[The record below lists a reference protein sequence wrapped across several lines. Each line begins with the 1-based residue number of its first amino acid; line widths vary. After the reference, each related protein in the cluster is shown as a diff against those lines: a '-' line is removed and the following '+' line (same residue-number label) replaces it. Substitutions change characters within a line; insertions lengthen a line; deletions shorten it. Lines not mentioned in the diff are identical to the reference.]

1 MYPSYEAAGETDLP
15 PVAEL
20 LDATIIADAHSA
32 DVKITA
38 IDPLALGY
46 RKSDP
51 PMARNFA
58 VVRIETDTGIVGW
71 GEASTNWGHSYPTVF
86 AAAIRD
92 VCAAPLLGT
101 DPTDVRGRL
110 RSCTCMLDG
119 YLGWEGLTSQ
129 VIAAIEIACWDI
141 VGQALGLPLHRL
153 LGAAN
158 RPLRL
163 YGTGTTMFEE
173 TPDYHA
179 HYFDEALEHGFR
191 GFKVRL
197 GRSVADDVATVAA
210 VREHVGPDAMIG
222 VDSYWFH
229 DARTALEV
237 AEALAPLGIG
247 FFEEPVPQ
255 MRVDELAWL
264 AARSPIPI
272 AVGERVYSPGQFD
285 HLARLGA
292 ANVFQP
298 DASICG
304 GILACM
310 EIAAAARQ
318 RGIAVYPHVGGPTII
333 GLAANLH
340 WAVAADVPWM
350 EYDIDPYQ
358 PLVDEVGD
366 GIGLDDIVGG
376 ELAAPDGPGPRRR
389 LPDDVAERFPYVPG
403 DTYAEVFPDHEKGR
417 RRHERGHRRRRQ
429 GRRVGLRAR
438 GLRKDFP
445 LRRRELVAI
454 ERVDLVAPAGSLT
467 ALVGPSGCGKSTVL
481 RILADLDTPTTG
493 DGARPRRAAVGR
505 PGATTTSAS
514 PSRTRRCCRGAR
526 CATTSASPCRP
537 PGAPAGTGAAS
548 TS

>member
-1 MYPSYEAAGETDLP
+1 
-15 PVAEL
+15 VR
-20 LDATIIADAHSA
+20 
-32 DVKITA
+32 ITA
-38 IDPLALGY
+38 IDPIALGY

-58 VVRIETDTGIVGW
+58 VVRVETDAGYVGW

-86 AAAIRD
+86 QAAVRD

-101 DPTDVRGRL
+101 DPTDVRGRVGQL
-110 RSCTCMLDG
+110 HVLLDG

-129 VIAAIEIACWDI
+129 VIGAIEIACWDI
-141 VGQALGLPLHRL
+141 LGQAAGLPLHRL

-158 RPLRL
+158 RDLRL

-173 TPDYHA
+173 TADYHA
-179 HYFDEALEHGFR
+179 HYFDEALGHGFR

-197 GRSVADDVATVAA
+197 GRAVADDVATVAA
-210 VREHVGPDAMIG
+210 VRDHVGPDAFIG
-222 VDSYWFH
+222 IDSYWFH
-229 DARTALEV
+229 DPRTALEV
-237 AEALAPLGIG
+237 ATVLAPLGVG

-264 AARSPIPI
+264 TARSPIPV

-285 HLARLGA
+285 AIARAGA

-304 GILACM
+304 GITACM
-310 EIAAAARQ
+310 EIATIAAH

-350 EYDIDPYQ
+350 EYDIDPWQ
-358 PLVDEVGD
+358 PLVTDIG
-366 GIGLDDIVGG
+366 GPPIGLGDIAGG
-376 ELAAPDGPGPRRR
+376 VISPPDAPGLGVT

-417 RRHERGHRRRRQ
+417 SQ
-429 GRRVGLRAR
+429 
-438 GLRKDFP
+438 
-445 LRRRELVAI
+445 
-454 ERVDLVAPAGSLT
+454 S
-467 ALVGPSGCGKSTVL
+467 
-481 RILADLDTPTTG
+481 
-493 DGARPRRAAVGR
+493 
-505 PGATTTSAS
+505 
-514 PSRTRRCCRGAR
+514 
-526 CATTSASPCRP
+526 
-537 PGAPAGTGAAS
+537 
-548 TS
+548 

>member
-1 MYPSYEAAGETDLP
+1 MR
-15 PVAEL
+15 
-20 LDATIIADAHSA
+20 
-32 DVKITA
+32 ITA
-38 IDPLALGY
+38 IDPIALGY

-58 VVRIETDTGIVGW
+58 VVRVETDAGYVGW

-86 AAAIRD
+86 QAAVRD

-101 DPTDVRGRL
+101 DPTDVRGRVAQL
-110 RSCTCMLDG
+110 HVLLDG

-141 VGQALGLPLHRL
+141 LGQAAGLPLHRL

-158 RPLRL
+158 RELRL

-173 TPDYHA
+173 TADYHA
-179 HYFDEALEHGFR
+179 HYFDEALAHGFR

-197 GRSVADDVATVAA
+197 GRAVADDVATVAA
-210 VREHVGPDAMIG
+210 VREHVGPEAFIG
-222 VDSYWFH
+222 IDSYWFH
-229 DARTALEV
+229 DPRTALEV
-237 AEALAPLGIG
+237 ATALAPLGVG

-264 AARSPIPI
+264 TARSPIPV
-272 AVGERVYSPGQFD
+272 AVGERVYSPAQFD
-285 HLARLGA
+285 AIARAGA

-304 GILACM
+304 GISACM
-310 EIAAAARQ
+310 EIATIAAH

-350 EYDIDPYQ
+350 EYDIDPWQ
-358 PLVDEVGD
+358 PLLTDIG
-366 GIGLDDIVGG
+366 GPPIGLGDISGG
-376 ELAAPDGPGPRRR
+376 VIVPPDAPGLGVS

-417 RRHERGHRRRRQ
+417 SQ
-429 GRRVGLRAR
+429 
-438 GLRKDFP
+438 
-445 LRRRELVAI
+445 
-454 ERVDLVAPAGSLT
+454 S
-467 ALVGPSGCGKSTVL
+467 
-481 RILADLDTPTTG
+481 
-493 DGARPRRAAVGR
+493 
-505 PGATTTSAS
+505 
-514 PSRTRRCCRGAR
+514 
-526 CATTSASPCRP
+526 
-537 PGAPAGTGAAS
+537 
-548 TS
+548 